1 MESAMTTTDEER
13 RRVVQSIRHKATGRV
28 RAKLGF
34 YWHFAAFALANA
46 AMIAINLAYSP
57 ETRWFVWPLAGWG
70 AGLVMHALA
79 AYQIC
84 GVSET
89 MVEAEVQRELQ
100 KRGLT

>member
-1 MESAMTTTDEER
+1 MESAVTTTDEER
-13 RRVVQSIRHKATGRV
+13 RRIVQSIRQKAAARV

-34 YWHFAAFALANA
+34 YWHFAAFVLANA

-79 AYQIC
+79 IYQTG
-84 GVSET
+84 GVREA
-89 MVEAEVQRELQ
+89 MVEAEVQRELR